1 MLSRWSLRA
10 RLTAVATVLLGL
22 GIAAGAAL
30 LAATVSRT
38 LQAAVD
44 SGALQSAREVAALV
58 DSDQLPDP
66 VPVGGEGTAS
76 IQVVD
81 AAGRVRAAS
90 ANTDR
95 LVPVLR
101 PDELSSVRSGGR
113 LVVHGDRLGF
123 DGPLRVVGV
132 PAGPV
137 GDPQTV
143 VVAVDYG
150 SARSGVRLLVAGLA
164 IGAPLLL
171 VTVGLATWMVVG
183 RALRPVEALR
193 RGAEEI
199 TGAGGSRRLPLPSAR
214 DEVWRLAVTLN
225 DMLARLDGASAR
237 QRAFVSDAAHELRS
251 PLTSARTQLEVAAR
265 VDAGTPAGELAT
277 EVLADVERLGR
288 LVDDLLLL
296 ARVDE
301 APARRREPVDLAA
314 LAADVTGRYATAR
327 VPVTLTPGPADPGAG
342 EAGAGATA
350 SGTTGAGATGAGRV
364 TGADTAGPG
373 ATGAG
378 AAVAGAA
385 VAGATGAGAGAGAT
399 VAGAA
404 GAGATV
410 AGAAGA
416 GATGAGAAVA
426 AAGAAGGRDAGAG
439 AGAVVRGDGVALRR
453 VLTNLVDNAVRH
465 ARTGVCVAVGSTPA
479 GAVLSV
485 TDDGPGVAVDDRERV
500 FDRFTRLDQGRG
512 RDEGG
517 AGLGL
522 AIVRELV
529 RAHGG
534 TVALE
539 DAEPGLRAVVT
550 LPTGDRP
557 ERGRGQGTR

>member
-1 MLSRWSLRA
+1 MGARWSLRA
-10 RLTAVATVLLGL
+10 RLTVVATVLLGL
-22 GIAAGAAL
+22 GVAAGAAL

-58 DSDQLPDP
+58 DTQQLPNP

-90 ANTDR
+90 GGTDR

-101 PDELSSVRSGGR
+101 PAELAAVRAGDR
-113 LVVHGDRLGF
+113 LVVDGDRLGL

-132 PAGPV
+132 PAGPA
-137 GDPQTV
+137 GDPLTV

-164 IGAPLLL
+164 VGAPLLL
-171 VTVGLATWMVVG
+171 AVVGLATWVVVG
-183 RALRPVEALR
+183 RALRPVETLR

-199 TGAGGSRRLPLPSAR
+199 TGAGGSRRLPLPAAR
-214 DEVWRLAVTLN
+214 DEVHRLAVTLN

-251 PLTSARTQLEVAAR
+251 PLASARTQLEVAA
-265 VDAGTPAGELAT
+265 TLEPAGPTAELARD
-277 EVLADVERLGR
+277 VLLDVDRLGR
-288 LVDDLLLL
+288 LIDDLLLL
-296 ARVDE
+296 ARSDE
-301 APARRREPVDLAA
+301 APARRREPVDLSA
-314 LAADVTGRYATAR
+314 LAAEVVSRYAAAR
-327 VPVTLTPGPADPGAG
+327 VPVTLESADGGVVVRADP
-342 EAGAGATA
+342 AT
-350 SGTTGAGATGAGRV
+350 SQR
-364 TGADTAGPG
+364 
-373 ATGAG
+373 
-378 AAVAGAA
+378 
-385 VAGATGAGAGAGAT
+385 
-399 VAGAA
+399 
-404 GAGATV
+404 
-410 AGAAGA
+410 
-416 GATGAGAAVA
+416 
-426 AAGAAGGRDAGAG
+426 
-439 AGAVVRGDGVALRR
+439 L
-453 VLTNLVDNAVRH
+453 LTNLVDNAVRH
-465 ARTGVCVAVGSTPA
+465 ARSGVCVAVVSGPG

-485 TDDGPGVAVDDRERV
+485 TDDGPGIPAEDRERV
-500 FDRFTRLDQGRG
+500 FDRFTRIDSGRG
-512 RDEGG
+512 RDSGG

-534 TVALE
+534 TVTLE

-550 LPTGDRP
+550 LPAPTGDAP
-557 ERGRGQGTR
+557 AMGRGRGTR